1 MDAQKG
7 TVLLS
12 AFVISLA
19 AAPWPFPFRLGFAAP
34 PRTRRDATTT
44 SVTVLGLPSRSSN
57 RRVWRR
63 PSTNTCF
70 PLVTNLSAISANL
83 PQATQRTHSTRWTFP
98 SFLSR
103 KDWLMASEKFETDL
117 PADVDLISASCP
129 AFPRRITLF
138 TPMLDIIFLSIS
150 NL

>member
-19 AAPWPFPFRLGFAAP
+19 AAPWPFPLRPAFAAP

-44 SVTVLGLPSRSSN
+44 SVTVFGLPSRSSN

-70 PLVTNLSAISANL
+70 PLVTNLSAIVASL
-83 PQATQRTHSTRWTFP
+83 PHATQRTHSTRWTFP

-103 KDWLMASEKFETDL
+103 KDWLIASEKCATDFE
-117 PADVDLISASCP
+117 AGNQIY
-129 AFPRRITLF
+129 
-138 TPMLDIIFLSIS
+138 
-150 NL
+150 